1 MSEPLPSQQAKQ
13 ALLNARNALKHGD
26 RMEARR
32 WSLLAIRYDPKTE
45 EPWLILA
52 AISSPQASVA
62 YLQHALELNPKS
74 EHAMQGMQWALN
86 RLGNIPS
93 KEEINQPY
101 KVLSDTQPIIVS
113 KASQPLAVSVVEI
126 PAPAADGVGA
136 ASIVDQFR
144 QDLIQA
150 KAETSSK
157 VLRKT
162 NQKKS
167 KLAKRSQTTGLSS
180 YGRIHEIAKGAGLK
194 TARRFFAHWQNRL
207 GLLIVSMFV
216 IVAIAA
222 PVLSPQDPEN
232 PGSIKIV
239 GSKRDFVPH
248 PPSLAAPLGTLSR
261 QISVYHSLVWGARS
275 SVVFGLSVVAFAMI
289 IGVLIGAISGYFGGI
304 LNDFLMRIT
313 DAFLAFPMIA
323 SVVFINQLY
332 SIILFNT
339 GVRYTGSPAVMN
351 AVSTPTGS
359 FSVPPDLPF
368 WFVLLQQINPVSIAF
383 ILFSWMPFA
392 RIMNTI
398 VLRIKKTDYIL
409 AARALGVRNFRII
422 FKHILPNALAPVIVL
437 AARDVGG
444 MVLLQATFTFIGM
457 GGNSPWGMLLAIG
470 RDWII
475 SAGGILTYWWVFL
488 PATLALVLF
497 GIGWNLMG
505 DGLNDAL
512 NPREV

>member
-1 MSEPLPSQQAKQ
+1 VS
-13 ALLNARNALKHGD
+13 
-26 RMEARR
+26 
-32 WSLLAIRYDPKTE
+32 
-45 EPWLILA
+45 
-52 AISSPQASVA
+52 

-74 EHAMQGMQWALN
+74 EYAMQGMRWALN

-101 KVLSDTQPIIVS
+101 KVLSDTQPIII
-113 KASQPLAVSVVEI
+113 KKESQTL
-126 PAPAADGVGA
+126 PAPAIEQPKPAADGA
-136 ASIVDQFR
+136 AAANIVDQFR
-144 QDLIQA
+144 QDLMQA
-150 KAETSSK
+150 KA
-157 VLRKT
+157 KT
-162 NQKKS
+162 AANVSQKAVKKKS
-167 KLAKRSQTTGLSS
+167 KPAQKRSKATFVSDSWMQDLAR
-180 YGRIHEIAKGAGLK
+180 GRKFK
-194 TARRFFAHWQNRL
+194 TAGRFFSHWQNWI
-207 GLLIVSMFV
+207 GLLLVAMFV
-216 IVAIAA
+216 FVAIAA

-232 PGSIKIV
+232 PGSVKVV

-261 QISVYHSLVWGARS
+261 QVSVYHSIVWGARS
-275 SVVFGLSVVAFAMI
+275 SIVFGLVVVAFAMI
-289 IGVLIGAISGYFGGI
+289 MGVLIGAVSAYFGGF
-304 LNDFLMRIT
+304 LNDLLMRIT
-313 DAFLAFPMIA
+313 DSFLAFPMIA
-323 SVVFINQLY
+323 SVVFINQIFSIVLY
-332 SIILFNT
+332 NAGI
-339 GVRYTGSPAVMN
+339 RYMGSPLTMDAYH
-351 AVSTPTGS
+351 AASPS
-359 FSVPPDLPF
+359 FFVPPNLPY
-368 WFVLLQQINPVSIAF
+368 WLTLLQQINPVSVAF

-422 FKHILPNALAPVIVL
+422 VRHMLPNALAPVIVL

-444 MVLLQATFTFIGM
+444 MVLLQATFTFIGL
-457 GGNSPWGMLLAIG
+457 GGDSPWGMLLANG

-475 SAGGILTYWWVFL
+475 SAGGIFTYWWVFL